1 MRRKYQ
7 TFPAKAENPYR
18 KSKNGISSWQRI
30 QRADFRTWKRQVRY
44 ETAHHRIHE
53 ELKEKRGTH
62 RQ

>member
-30 QRADFRTWKRQVRY
+30 SELTFALGKDKSDMRQLIT
-44 ETAHHRIHE
+44 ESM
-53 ELKEKRGTH
+53 KN
-62 RQ
+62 